1 MGDETELPS
10 LKEPDLYPEAGWGAL
25 GVLYLVFFLFPP
37 LGPAMGGFVLLLD
50 VAISLCLTIFSL
62 FDSRRRSG
70 APTVGYWMVVTL
82 LPLQVAGLGSTLK
95 APDDFGNPW
104 PWVAAIPT
112 PLLGFTAALGLLL
125 AILIGLWSLAIVK
138 RSNDLFYSEDL
149 SLGMASYTLSRDF
162 ESWMDLA
169 ARRRDL
175 TRSKT
180 ASYLLF
186 QNSVLMILAAW
197 LGSMLVDTDVLAGV
211 VAQNTCV
218 ACAANAML
226 NLSLAFLTGNNPD
239 FYGEP

>member
-1 MGDETELPS
+1 MGDESELPS
-10 LKEPDLYPEAGWGAL
+10 LKEPDLYPAAGWGAL
-25 GVLYLVFFLFPP
+25 GALYLVFFLFPP

-50 VAISLCLTIFSL
+50 VALAFCLAAFSL
-62 FDSRRRSG
+62 FDSRRRPG
-70 APTVGYWMVVTL
+70 APTVGYWIVVLL

-112 PLLGFTAALGLLL
+112 PLLGLTAMLALFLSVTV
-125 AILIGLWSLAIVK
+125 GLWSLAIVK
-138 RSNDLFYSEDL
+138 RSNDLFYAEDL
-149 SLGMASYTLSRDF
+149 SLGMASFTLTRDF
-162 ESWMDLA
+162 DSWIHLA

-186 QNSVLMILAAW
+186 QNSILMILAAW

-218 ACAANAML
+218 ACAANAL
-226 NLSLAFLTGNNPD
+226 FNLALAFLTGANPD
-239 FYGEP
+239 FYGEA